1 MSFFL
6 LTSLAL
12 AATPADLVPAVQA
25 VAAAETGAR
34 DERHESV
41 REEQHEQARHTEAHH
56 GHSAAVH
63 QEARHRPYHRP
74 PPPVY
79 RRPPPPR
86 ARVVVRHPAPVPA
99 PPPADLHDVSL
110 TLSAVHAAIGMAD
123 ASAEFR
129 LGTNGGLDVTG
140 GFGSRDGK
148 GLYDLGL
155 GIRGY
160 AVGDFDRGLFLSVNG
175 HATNTPFYAPTDGAL
190 TTAVTIGAKYTF
202 DVPITIEGEIGPQL
216 TASRDWRALGPM
228 VKVNVG
234 FSF

>member
-1 MSFFL
+1 MSLFL

-12 AATPADLVPAVQA
+12 AATPADLTAAVQA

-41 REEQHEQARHTEAHH
+41 REERHEEARHDHA
-56 GHSAAVH
+56 AAVH
-63 QEARHRPYHRP
+63 QEARHRPYHRPP

-202 DVPITIEGEIGPQL
+202 DLPITIEGEIGPQL